1 MKKIDT
7 KLEALAFINELISCA
22 TADVKNKFAQEIE
35 SVDMDCDNKSGD
47 LDLVLKN
54 GQIITLS
61 SSDLSIT
68 GEEE

>member
-1 MKKIDT
+1 MKKINT
-7 KLEALAFINELISCA
+7 KLEALVFINELISRA
-22 TADVKNKFAQEIE
+22 TEDPKNEFAKEIE

-61 SSDLSIT
+61 SSDLSLT
-68 GEEE
+68 GEGE